1 MAVSAPATGRV
12 IHLVPPNGGGVD
24 RFVRDLVAHRPADWI
39 VHVCEAQAVVE
50 VPARQRFVPLDV
62 GAFAHLAWADRL
74 GRPAAVHVHSTTA
87 VVRHVAETL
96 RGATGS
102 PLVLT
107 LHDIGFDDA
116 AAGPAEQ
123 EARRRF
129 ARSAAVSTAPS
140 RYIVER
146 AEAALGADVP
156 CRWVENGADPFP
168 APQPLATDPPPGAPF
183 EVAVIGALGEH
194 KGLLALLDTAAH
206 LPAHVRVVIL
216 GYTAQQLMPGWAL
229 PGRVWMHGAFQPHEL
244 PALVRHYGARLA
256 FFPPGM
262 PESYCYALSDA
273 WLAGLPAL
281 VPDHG
286 ALGERVRRHGGGAVY
301 PLALAADA
309 LARYVVEHAATAEP
323 VAAQRAAAELSPV
336 RTMVGHMNAIYDEAA
351 GGAVQRP
358 ADDALLAALAQKH
371 LDTRFFRKELLRLQ
385 GELEAAAHEREH
397 LYALLPHEQQAVQ
410 RLQAL
415 EGELAAA
422 RAQREQDVAA
432 LTHERDDARAAYT
445 ALAARVRRPL
455 RVLPAPLRERVVRLA
470 KRLLP

>member
-1 MAVSAPATGRV
+1 MGQVC
-12 IHLVPPNGGGVD
+12 
-24 RFVRDLVAHRPADWI
+24 VAMG
-39 VHVCEAQAVVE
+39 VVE
-50 VPARQRFVPLDV
+50 VPARRRFVPLDA
-62 GAFAHLAWADRL
+62 GAIAHLAWAGRL
-74 GRPAAVHVHSTTA
+74 GRPAAVHAHGTTT

-96 RGATGS
+96 RRATGA

-129 ARSAAVSTAPS
+129 ARSAAVLTAPS

-146 AEAALGADVP
+146 AEAALGAEVP
-156 CRWVENGADPFP
+156 CRWVENGADPLP
-168 APQPLATDPPPGAPF
+168 APQPQATDPPPGAPF

-206 LPAHVRVVIL
+206 LPAELRVVIL
-216 GYTAQQLMPGWAL
+216 GYTAQQLMPGWVV
-229 PGRVWMHGAFQPHEL
+229 PGRVWMHGAFQPNDL
-244 PALVRHYGARLA
+244 PELVRRYGARLA

-286 ALGERVRRHGGGAVY
+286 ALGERVHRHGGGAAY
-301 PLALAADA
+301 PPALAAAA
-309 LARYVVEHAATAEP
+309 LARCIADHTASAESG
-323 VAAQRAAAELSPV
+323 AAQRAAAALSTV
-336 RTMVGHMNAIYDEAA
+336 RTMTDAMDRLYDDVTDDTA
-351 GGAVQRP
+351 QRP
-358 ADDALLAALAQKH
+358 ADEALLSALAQTH

-385 GELEAAAHEREH
+385 GELEAAVHEREH
-397 LYALLPHEQQAVQ
+397 LRVLRQHEREAAEHEREHLRALLQHEQQAAQ
-410 RLQAL
+410 RLPAL

-422 RAQREQDVAA
+422 RAQREQDVVA
-432 LTHERDDARAAYT
+432 LTRERDEARAAYA

-455 RVLPAPLRERVVRLA
+455 RVLPAPLRERVIRLA

>member
-1 MAVSAPATGRV
+1 
-12 IHLVPPNGGGVD
+12 
-24 RFVRDLVAHRPADWI
+24 
-39 VHVCEAQAVVE
+39 VHA
-50 VPARQRFVPLDV
+50 
-62 GAFAHLAWADRL
+62 
-74 GRPAAVHVHSTTA
+74 HSTTA

-96 RGATGS
+96 RGATGA

-116 AAGPAEQ
+116 AAGPAEHQ
-123 EARRRF
+123 ARRRF
-129 ARSAAVSTAPS
+129 ARSAAVLTAPS

-146 AEAALGADVP
+146 VEAALGAEVP

-168 APQPLATDPPPGAPF
+168 APQPQATEPPPGAPF

-194 KGLLALLDTAAH
+194 KGLLALLETAAY
-206 LPAHVRVVIL
+206 LPADLRVVIL
-216 GYTAQQLMPGWAL
+216 GYTAQQLMPGWAV
-229 PGRVWMHGAFQPHEL
+229 PGRVWVHGAFQPAEL
-244 PALVRHYGARLA
+244 PALVRRYGARLA

-301 PLALAADA
+301 PPALAAEA
-309 LARYVVEHAATAEP
+309 LARCVAEHIASAEP
-323 VAAQRAAAELSPV
+323 GAAQRAAAALSTV
-336 RTMVGHMNAIYDEAA
+336 LTMTDAMNRLYDDVTDDVTDDTA
-351 GGAVQRP
+351 QRP
-358 ADDALLAALAQKH
+358 ADEALLSALAQTH

-385 GELEAAAHEREH
+385 GELEAAVHEREH
-397 LYALLPHEQQAVQ
+397 LRVLRQHEREAAEHEREHLRALLQHEQQAAQ
-410 RLQAL
+410 RLPAL

-422 RAQREQDVAA
+422 RAQREQDVVA
-432 LTHERDDARAAYT
+432 LTRERDEARAAYA

-455 RVLPAPLRERVVRLA
+455 RVLPAPLRERVIRLA